1 MRITARTVRIRRRLE
16 EGKKGILASPYSFA
30 NGCVVGQFG
39 ELVPQRVSP
48 MTCAPCPYLVSYPLS
63 YSPLPCSPPTP
74 FYQPATHLAIP
85 HQNDPYPRTS
95 IHEPFNKPRHVPR
108 LFALR
113 VDIIIQGGGVVEID
127 LPGARKE
134 GDKLGGK
141 VLDPADVAGLSA
153 AAGGDD
159 VVA

>member
-1 MRITARTVRIRRRLE
+1 L
-16 EGKKGILASPYSFA
+16 
-30 NGCVVGQFG
+30 
-39 ELVPQRVSP
+39 
-48 MTCAPCPYLVSYPLS
+48 
-63 YSPLPCSPPTP
+63 
-74 FYQPATHLAIP
+74 
-85 HQNDPYPRTS
+85 
-95 IHEPFNKPRHVPR
+95 
-108 LFALR
+108 ALR

-141 VLDPADVAGLSA
+141 VLDHADVAGLSA